1 MENSFQHYLLGLFA
15 VANNF
20 PALAPFLT
28 LTLGL
33 TRLERIK
40 LVTLGSLS
48 AFLIMCISMLAGAA
62 VLGFFG
68 ISISAFQIA
77 GGVLLGVTG
86 MSMLSATSS
95 ADVDGK
101 ETTKHEI
108 KRSTLI
114 STMIVPV
121 ILPLTT
127 GAGTISTVTVF
138 SHQADKAHA
147 SLALFLAICAMTMI
161 IFLIFNF
168 ATYLVKWLG
177 EVGMTV
183 LTKVMGLF
191 TLAIGVQFIIN
202 GVTTIY
208 SALASAI
215 PT

>member
-20 PALAPFLT
+20 PALAPFLA
-28 LTLGL
+28 LTISLNKL
-33 TRLERIK
+33 QKVRLIA
-40 LVTLGSLS
+40 LGSLS

-62 VLGFFG
+62 VLSFFG

-77 GGVLLGVTG
+77 GGVLLGGTG

-95 ADVDGK
+95 SDVDGK
-101 ETTKHEI
+101 EVVKHEI
-108 KRSTLI
+108 NRSTVI
-114 STMIVPV
+114 STMIVP
-121 ILPLTT
+121 ITLPLTT

-138 SHQADKAHA
+138 SH
-147 SLALFLAICAMTMI
+147 LAAQSHSEWPLFLAICSMVVI
-161 IFLIFNF
+161 IFLIFYF
-168 ATYLVKWLG
+168 ATYLVKLLG

-208 SALASAI
+208 TAL
-215 PT
+215 PGH